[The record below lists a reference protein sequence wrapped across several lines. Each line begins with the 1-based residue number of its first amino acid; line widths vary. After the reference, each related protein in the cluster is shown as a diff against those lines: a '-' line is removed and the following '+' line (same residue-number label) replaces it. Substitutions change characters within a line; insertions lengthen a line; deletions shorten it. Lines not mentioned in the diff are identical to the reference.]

1 MARRPRIEYPGALYH
16 VIARGNQRQRI
27 FVDDSDRRHYLNL
40 LLALK
45 KTCSFRLYAYVLM
58 HNHVHMLIETG
69 TIPLSRI
76 MQRLIGGYTQ
86 YFNRRHGLSG
96 HLFQGRYKAI
106 LCAKDSYLLELSRY
120 IHLNPVRVK
129 AVRDPAKYRWSS
141 YHAYLGGK
149 AQGSE
154 YVDVEPVLAYFGSS
168 DGRNQYRKFV
178 LEGIKEGHRA
188 EYYEVAEARILGD
201 GKFVEE
207 VKTKLGE
214 KERPKLTIKP
224 QAFVEQVCKALG
236 KKPQE
241 VIGAAKNRERVR
253 TRQILSYVGRTYT
266 DLQVKVLAAVLK
278 VDPTCVSRC
287 VATVER
293 QLGQDKMLR
302 AEVRRVQNIIYH
314 V

>member
-40 LLALK
+40 LLPLK
-45 KTCSFRLYAYVLM
+45 KTCSFRLYTYVLM

-86 YFNRRHGLSG
+86 YFNRRHGLTG

-129 AVRDPAKYRWSS
+129 AVRDPVKYRWSS

-149 AQGSE
+149 AQGE
-154 YVDVEPVLAYFGSS
+154 VDVEPVLAYFGSS

-253 TRQILSYVGRTYT
+253 IRQILSYVGRNYT
-266 DLQVKVLAAVLK
+266 DLQVKALAATLK

-287 VATVER
+287 VAIVER
-293 QLGQDKMLR
+293 QLEQDKMLR
-302 AEVRRVQNIIYH
+302 AEVRRLQNIIYH

>member
-1 MARRPRIEYPGALYH
+1 M
-16 VIARGNQRQRI
+16 
-27 FVDDSDRRHYLNL
+27 
-40 LLALK
+40 
-45 KTCSFRLYAYVLM
+45 LM
-58 HNHVHMLIETG
+58 ETG

-86 YFNRRHGLSG
+86 YFNHRHGLSG

-120 IHLNPVRVK
+120 IQLNPVRVK

-141 YHAYLGGK
+141 YRAYLDGK
-149 AQGSE
+149 AQGKH
-154 YVDVEPVLAYFGSS
+154 VDVEPVLAYFGRS

-188 EYYEVAEARILGD
+188 EYYEAAEGRILGD

-207 VKTKLGE
+207 IKTKSGE
-214 KERPKLTIKP
+214 KEKPKLTIKP

-253 TRQILSYVGRTYT
+253 TRQILSYVE
-266 DLQVKVLAAVLK
+266 DLHGLTSEGACSALESG
-278 VDPTCVSRC
+278 PTCVSRC
-287 VATVER
+287 VAIVER

-302 AEVRRVQNIIYH
+302 AEVAGCRISYIMP
-314 V
+314 

>member
-1 MARRPRIEYPGALYH
+1 MARRPRIEYRGALYH

-27 FVDDSDRRHYLNL
+27 FVDDSDRRHYLDL

-45 KTCSFRLYAYVLM
+45 KTCFFRLYAYVLM
-58 HNHVHMLIETG
+58 HNHVHMLLETG

-76 MQRLIGGYTQ
+76 MQRLTGGYTQ
-86 YFNRRHGLSG
+86 YFNRKHGLSG

-129 AVRDPAKYRWSS
+129 TVRDPAKYRWSS
-141 YHAYLGGK
+141 YSTYLGNNK
-149 AQGSE
+149 AQDE
-154 YVDVEPVLAYFGSS
+154 FVDVEPVLAYFGLN
-168 DGRNQYRKFV
+168 DGRSEYRKFV
-178 LEGIKEGHRA
+178 LQGIEEGHRA
-188 EYYEVAEARILGD
+188 EYYEAAEGRILGD
-201 GKFVEE
+201 EKFVEE
-207 VKTKLGE
+207 IKTKSGE
-214 KERPKLTIKP
+214 KEKPRLTIKP
-224 QAFVEQVCKALG
+224 QEFVEQVCKALG

-253 TRQILSYVGRTYT
+253 IRQILSYIGRNYT
-266 DLQVKVLAAVLK
+266 DLQVKTLAATLK

-287 VATVER
+287 VAIVER
-293 QLGQDKMLR
+293 QLEQDKMLR

-314 V
+314 A